1 MAPHV
6 GSDTAKRAIGAMIK
20 QRQKPSGREDIFN
33 YLLSATQRGTGR
45 PFPDSEMF
53 GEAIILF
60 VAGSDTTSTSLL
72 TILWHLMSDKRA
84 YDALAN
90 EIRSRFKSID
100 EVNYQDAQHLPYL
113 RAVIEEGLRILPPN
127 SGFIPRQVMPS
138 DKPFTLHDRQF
149 PAGVS
154 LTHPWRAGVQFC

>member
-1 MAPHV
+1 MAPHA
-6 GSDTAKRAIGAMIK
+6 GTDIIAKRAIGAMIK

-33 YLLSATQRGTGR
+33 YLLSATQRGTSR

-84 YDALAN
+84 YNALVT
-90 EIRSRFKSID
+90 EIRSKFKSIN
-100 EVNYQDAQHLPYL
+100 EVCYQDAQHLPYL

-127 SGFIPRQVMPS
+127 SGFIPRQVLPS
-138 DKPFTLHDRQF
+138 DKPFTLHGRQF

-154 LTHPWRAGVQFC
+154 LTHPRCVGV